1 MESAELFL
9 GIKEDRVQDFTGK
22 NEDVVLL
29 AITAATSGSY
39 AQEGQ
44 IVLYRDKTRIDR
56 AAVYRKVEL
65 DWPMITEFNMN
76 DIIAFTNGIKYTVDT
91 AVLEQQIERVMKV
104 PSKANDV
111 RELLAKIR
119 QDQAMIVRHQEG
131 IYQNMGG
138 YFDR

>member
-29 AITAATSGSY
+29 AITSATSGSY

-44 IVLYRDKTRIDR
+44 IVLYRDKTHINR
-56 AAVYRKVEL
+56 AAVYRKVDL

-76 DIIAFTNGIKYTVDT
+76 DIIAFTNGIKYSADIV
-91 AVLEQQIERVMKV
+91 VLEQQIERVMKV